1 MKRFSFKRL
10 LALLTVLVMCL
21 TVFTACGDTSTD
33 GHVHYGENAET
44 TSISASN
51 LITDMGL
58 GWNLGNSFDSTGSS
72 ETSWGNPVTTEEM
85 IDTLAELGF
94 KTIRIPVSWSYHC
107 DENYTID
114 EDWLERVQEVVDWA
128 LENDMYVILNS
139 HHDNEVYYPTAE
151 NHDEAVNYI
160 TTIWTQIAEYFKD
173 YDQHL
178 IFEPMNEPRL
188 AGTNYEWYYSEWS
201 TECQDAMQTIID
213 CNQAFVDVVRAS
225 GGNNETRYLMVST
238 YCASPDAALSD
249 DFTLPDDPSDKL
261 LLTVHM
267 YTPYNLAMSDSYAY
281 TQFDESCESDIDYY
295 IDALYEKF
303 VANGTYVIIGEMGC
317 TNKDNQSAR
326 EAWAEYFVSKA
337 KESGMV
343 CVVWDNNY
351 IDAGS
356 EAYGLFDRANLE
368 IFDDCLDYYNGLMAG
383 LD

>member
-1 MKRFSFKRL
+1 MKRFSFKRF
-10 LALLTVLVMCL
+10 AAILTVLVMCL
-21 TVFTACGDTSTD
+21 AVFTACGDTSTD
-33 GHVHYGENAET
+33 GHVHYGDNAET
-44 TSISASN
+44 LSISADD

-107 DENYTID
+107 DDDYNID

-139 HHDNEVYYPTAE
+139 HHDNDVYYPSAD
-151 NHDEAVNYI
+151 NHDEAVEYI
-160 TTIWTQIAEYFKD
+160 TKIWTQIAEYFKD

-188 AGTNYEWYYSEWS
+188 SGTDYEWYYSEWS
-201 TECQDAMQTIID
+201 TECQDALQTIMD
-213 CNQAFVDVVRAS
+213 CNQAFVDTVRAS

-238 YCASPDAALSD
+238 YAASPDAALTD
-249 DFTLPDDPSDKL
+249 DYGLPEDPSGKL

-267 YTPYNLAMSDSYAY
+267 YTPYNLAMSDSFAY
-281 TQFDESCESDIDYY
+281 TDFDESCESDIDYY

-326 EAWAEYFVSKA
+326 QEWAEYFVSKA

-351 IDAGS
+351 INAGS
-356 EAYGLFDRANLE
+356 EAYGLFDRSNLE
-368 IFDDCLDYYNGLMAG
+368 IFEDCLDYYNGLMAG
-383 LD
+383 LE